1 MKKNYIKINTLIEH
15 VLRGGVVKTGIDIY
29 NRKGVLLLEKN
40 VLISKINPLLALKKA
55 GIFNIPMDY
64 DNAGGLW
71 DKDGKETS
79 SMYQRAVAPL
89 SDTEDAPFDGDSGI
103 EKRVREINELKRE
116 ASVKYTEAK
125 NNVKKVVDTIRH
137 TGGEFD
143 VGVVESTVSD
153 VVNFLTRSDTAF
165 SYVTKEIFAYDDY
178 LYNHSVNVCVIGC
191 AVLKRFNDS
200 FSDMVNGYLKSASMN
215 PSREEGDEGDELSF
229 IYYLPEDIYDVAI
242 GLFVHDLGKVLIP
255 DKIINKKGGLSP
267 TEFQLVQTHSYM
279 KGLEILEINKLN
291 NTTIKNI
298 VAYHHSPAYN
308 GEPRCY
314 PSDKLAI
321 EIPPYV
327 KIAKLSDIYD
337 AMTSKRSYKDAL
349 NPIGV
354 VTNLFH
360 QYAKKNRLLQLI
372 LHAFVKVVGIYPTG
386 SMVNLING
394 QLAYVIDSKGPIVIP
409 FTDTRGTPMK
419 SGYHPVDLSDPGS
432 HTLAI
437 DRRKNLVSP
446 IDVFD
451 VLPNFLKDTVE

>member
-1 MKKNYIKINTLIEH
+1 MKQNYIKINTLIEH

-29 NRKGVLLLEKN
+29 NREGVLLLEKN
-40 VLISKINPLLALKKA
+40 VLISKITPLLAIKKA
-55 GIFNIPMDY
+55 GILNIPMDY

-79 SMYQRAVAPL
+79 SIYQMPKTPFPE
-89 SDTEDAPFDGDSGI
+89 TELIHIDGDSGI
-103 EKRVREINELKRE
+103 EKRVREINDLKRE
-116 ASVKYTEAK
+116 ASIKYTAAK
-125 NNVKKVVDTIRH
+125 NNVKKVVDNIRH

-143 VGVVESTVSD
+143 VAVVEATVSD

-178 LYNHSVNVCVIGC
+178 LYNHSVNVCVIGS
-191 AVLKRFNDS
+191 AVLKKFNDT
-200 FSDMVNGYLKSASMN
+200 FSDMVNGYLKSVSMN
-215 PSREEGDEGDELSF
+215 SSREEDDGDELSF

-279 KGLEILEINKLN
+279 KGIEILEKNKLN

-298 VAYHHSPAYN
+298 VAYHHSPVYN
-308 GEPRCY
+308 GEPHCY
-314 PSDKLAI
+314 PSEKLAI

-360 QYAKKNRLLQLI
+360 KYAKKNRLLQLI

-409 FTDTRGTPMK
+409 FTDTRGNPMK
-419 SGYHPVDLSDPGS
+419 SGYAPVDLSDPSS
-432 HTLAI
+432 HTLVI

-451 VLPNFLKDTVE
+451 VLPSFLKDAVK

>member
-1 MKKNYIKINTLIEH
+1 MRKNYIKINTLIEH

-29 NRKGVLLLEKN
+29 NREGVLLLEKN
-40 VLISKINPLLALKKA
+40 VLISKINPLLAIKKA
-55 GIFNIPMDY
+55 GILNIPMDY

-71 DKDGKETS
+71 DKHGKETS
-79 SMYQRAVAPL
+79 SIYQMPEAPFQEME
-89 SDTEDAPFDGDSGI
+89 TVRFDGDSGI

-116 ASVKYTEAK
+116 ASVKYAEAK
-125 NNVKKVVDTIRH
+125 NNVKKVADTIRQ
-137 TGGEFD
+137 TDGEFD
-143 VGVVESTVSD
+143 VAVVEATVSD

-191 AVLKRFNDS
+191 AVLKRFNDA
-200 FSDMVNGYLKSASMN
+200 FSDMVNGYLKSVSMH
-215 PSREEGDEGDELSF
+215 PSREEDDGDELSF

-242 GLFVHDLGKVLIP
+242 GLFVHDLGKVFIP

-279 KGLEILEINKLN
+279 KGIEILEKNKLN

-298 VAYHHSPAYN
+298 VAYHHSPVYN

-327 KIAKLSDIYD
+327 KIAKLADIYD

-360 QYAKKNRLLQLI
+360 QYARKNRLLQLI

-409 FTDTRGTPMK
+409 FTDTHGKPMK
-419 SGYHPVDLSDPGS
+419 SGYQPVDLSDSGS
-432 HTLAI
+432 HALAI
-437 DRRKNLVSP
+437 DRRKNLLSP

-451 VLPNFLKDTVE
+451 VLPSFLKDTVE